1 MSLKEIFEEE
11 KIEYFGTVPY
21 ASLREIN
28 QRARGRIHFEPRS
41 VTVFLLPYYVS
52 EGENIS
58 KYATSLDYHIAVKDF
73 TDRIIAKLSKLFP
86 KGNFVG
92 FGDSSPIDERYA
104 AAGAGL
110 GVIGDNGLLINEKYG
125 SFVFLCEII
134 SDLDYEAL
142 GGAKVGEVGG
152 CAHCGKC
159 KSACPTGILRSE
171 GDSCLSEI
179 TQRKGELSEEELA
192 LMREYNTVWGCD
204 ICQNVCP
211 YNKNPKATPIEFFR
225 KDRIT
230 RLTKE
235 VLESMSEPE
244 FKTRAFS
251 WRGRGVLERNLKN
264 ESKCK

>member
-1 MSLKEIFEEE
+1 M
-11 KIEYFGTVPY
+11 
-21 ASLREIN
+21 
-28 QRARGRIHFEPRS
+28 
-41 VTVFLLPYYVS
+41 
-52 EGENIS
+52 
-58 KYATSLDYHIAVKDF
+58 
-73 TDRIIAKLSKLFP
+73 
-86 KGNFVG
+86 
-92 FGDSSPIDERYA
+92 
-104 AAGAGL
+104 
-110 GVIGDNGLLINEKYG
+110 
-125 SFVFLCEII
+125 
-134 SDLDYEAL
+134 
-142 GGAKVGEVGG
+142 VGEVGG

-159 KSACPTGILRSE
+159 KSACPTGILRGE
-171 GDSCLSEI
+171 GSSCLSEI
-179 TQRKGELSEEELA
+179 TQRKGDLSEDELT